1 MRPPLALILPPPYDK
16 KSLSDSSASM
26 QPEMVTTGLDL
37 PGYRVVR
44 NIGVVRG
51 IVVRSRSIVGNFA
64 GVLQTL
70 FGGNITVYTNLCER
84 ARTESYRMMCEHADA
99 NGANAIV
106 MMRYDANEVMNGVT
120 EVICYGPAVVDEAER
135 P

>member
-1 MRPPLALILPPPYDK
+1 
-16 KSLSDSSASM
+16 M
-26 QPEMVTTGLDL
+26 QPQMVTTGLDL

-64 GVLQTL
+64 GALQTL

-84 ARTESYRMMCEHADA
+84 ARTEFMK
-99 NGANAIV
+99 
-106 MMRYDANEVMNGVT
+106 
-120 EVICYGPAVVDEAER
+120 
-135 P
+135 

>member
-1 MRPPLALILPPPYDK
+1 
-16 KSLSDSSASM
+16 M
-26 QPEMVTTGLDL
+26 QQQMVTTGLDL

-99 NGANAIV
+99 GGANAIV
-106 MMRYDANEVMNGVT
+106 MMRYDANEIMNGVT
-120 EVICYGPAVVDEAER
+120 EVICYGTAVVVEAER

>member
-1 MRPPLALILPPPYDK
+1 
-16 KSLSDSSASM
+16 M
-26 QPEMVTTGLDL
+26 QPQMVTTGLDL

-64 GVLQTL
+64 GALQTL

-84 ARTESYRMMCEHADA
+84 ARTESYEMMCRHADA
-99 NGANAIV
+99 SGANAIV
-106 MMRYDANEVMNGVT
+106 MMRYDANEIMNGVT
-120 EVICYGPAVVDEAER
+120 EVICYGTAVTVEAEH